1 MILWHPKGNN
11 FFNNMIILKL
21 IETKEA
27 KHFDCGE
34 RAGAEKPSCYHIQKL
49 RRGEKGEL
57 KQKLLQCAVHYLL

>member
-1 MILWHPKGNN
+1 MILRHPKGNN

-34 RAGAEKPSCYHIQKL
+34 RAGAEKPSCYHVQKP

-57 KQKLLQCAVHYLL
+57 KQK